1 MANIK
6 SGSIENIA
14 QQRLGAERR
23 RREAP
28 ETLPRSVRE
37 RAFTIVAVALTCVF
51 LVSFSVA
58 LIDRPVATWVH
69 EHLGSER
76 FDWFTTTYFGPP
88 LKFGPFSLMAT
99 PAMAVGPIA
108 AFVFAILAIAG
119 LAGWRPGIRSRT
131 VLALCVS
138 AFAANEINA
147 FVKGLF
153 GRTWPESWLGNNPS
167 WIRDGVFG
175 FFPFHGGQDWASF
188 PSGHTT
194 VITAIA
200 AILWVVLPKLKVAWA
215 ALVAVVGVGLI
226 AGNYH
231 FVSDVIAGLYFGA
244 GIGFGAAKL
253 MLSPNDR
260 TESSGPPNR
269 LVARRIDRGADPPT
283 SVEVGSRTARAL
295 AYAIL
300 QRYHLRKIQ
309 RHRSTTP

>member
-1 MANIK
+1 VNSRGRFDGCDAIEALVDASFLGYYGRKGDLMASIK

-14 QQRLGAERR
+14 QQPLGAKRR
-23 RREAP
+23 RREIREA
-28 ETLPRSVRE
+28 LPRRVGE
-37 RAFTIVAVALTCVF
+37 RAFTTVVVALTCVV
-51 LVSFSVA
+51 LVSLSVC

-69 EHLGSER
+69 EHLESER

-99 PAMAVGPIA
+99 PAMAAGPIA
-108 AFVFAILAIAG
+108 AFVFSILAIAG
-119 LAGWRPGIRSRT
+119 LAGWRPGVRSRT

-138 AFAANEINA
+138 AFAANEIDA

-175 FFPFHGGQDWASF
+175 FFPFHGGPDWASF

-200 AILWVVLPKLKVAWA
+200 AILWVVLPKMKVAWA
-215 ALVAVVGVGLI
+215 TLVSVVCVGLI

-231 FVSDVIAGLYFGA
+231 FVSDVIAGLYL
-244 GIGFGAAKL
+244 GAAIGL
-253 MLSPNDR
+253 GCARLLLSPDDLLQMSR
-260 TESSGPPNR
+260 QPIES
-269 LVARRIDRGADPPT
+269 GASHHGGGDP
-283 SVEVGSRTARAL
+283 
-295 AYAIL
+295 
-300 QRYHLRKIQ
+300 
-309 RHRSTTP
+309 